1 MVRLERS
8 SLLRFE
14 REPTATP
21 EPYGTGLD
29 GTRGIG
35 WERHELPKRN
45 WGFTRDDDGSVRGSS
60 TPNGIGAKGC
70 TLDPLVAIDDLFQPL
85 TVRSLTVPNRFAM
98 APMTR
103 QASPGGIPGADVAEY
118 YRRRAAG
125 GVGLIITEGVRLPAP
140 AAGYPY
146 AIPTLAGDAVLAG
159 WTHVVDAVHGEGAT
173 IAAQL
178 WHQGVLRDDAD
189 GVVPV
194 SPSGIDG
201 LGEPRGRALEPD
213 ELQGIAQLFARSA
226 ATARDLGFDAVELHG
241 AHGYLLDQFL
251 WERTNLR
258 TDGYGGSLAART
270 RFPAEVITAVR
281 AAVGPDYPIIFR
293 FSQWKGTDFA
303 ASIADDPTQLQ
314 ELLTPLSEAGVDV
327 FHPSTR
333 RHYVPAFPDY
343 DRELS
348 LAGWTKKVTG
358 LQVIAVG
365 SVGLET
371 QFRSEQ
377 RGKVIRPAPVDR
389 LVEQFEAGE
398 FDVVA
403 IGRALLADPA
413 WVNRLRVGGLDGFNG
428 YNAEIAL
435 SALS

>member
-1 MVRLERS
+1 V
-8 SLLRFE
+8 
-14 REPTATP
+14 
-21 EPYGTGLD
+21 D
-29 GTRGIG
+29 
-35 WERHELPKRN
+35 
-45 WGFTRDDDGSVRGSS
+45 
-60 TPNGIGAKGC
+60 NGIGATGRA
-70 TLDPLVAIDDLFQPL
+70 LERFVAIADLFQPL
-85 TVRSLTVPNRFAM
+85 TVRSLIVPNRFAM

-125 GVGLIITEGVRLPAP
+125 GVGLIITEGVRLPTP

-146 AIPTLAGDAVLAG
+146 TIPTLAGDEVLAG
-159 WTHVVDAVHGEGAT
+159 WTRVVDAVHGEGGT
-173 IAAQL
+173 IVAQL
-178 WHQGVLRDDAD
+178 WHQGVQRDDAD

-201 LGEPRGRALEPD
+201 TGKPRGRALEPD
-213 ELQGIAQLFARSA
+213 ELQRIPKLFARSA
-226 ATARDLGFDAVELHG
+226 ASARDVGFDAVELHG

-270 RFPAEVITAVR
+270 RFPAEVIAAVR
-281 AAVGPDYPIIFR
+281 AAVGPDYPIILR
-293 FSQWKGTDFA
+293 FSQWKATDYA

-314 ELLTPLSEAGVDV
+314 ELLTPLAEAGVDML
-327 FHPSTR
+327 HPSTR

-358 LQVIAVG
+358 LPVIAVG

-371 QFRSEQ
+371 QFRSEKQ
-377 RGKVIRPAPVDR
+377 GQLIRPAPVDR

-413 WVNRLRVGGLDGFNG
+413 WVNRLRHGELDGFNG
-428 YNAEIAL
+428 YDAEIAL
-435 SALS
+435 SALA